1 MGLKLIKDNGVVR
14 KIWYG
19 QYKEAG
25 KWKVVKLT
33 TPMHGEK
40 IPDSLSEE
48 GDAAFERSRARAQLE
63 FEQFESTRMVKGSA
77 EHLTR
82 TLIESKTGQ
91 KIDDTRLDELPLKW
105 RTLPRSYTPTEARMQ
120 NADRAFREFADFA
133 KCTYLYEVTQDIATA
148 YFNKVRSEY
157 AWSSAQGIMSL
168 LKSAFARF
176 LPIGAVNPFAAAI
189 TRNREINA
197 ARINRKPL
205 SEDELFKLIEE
216 SKNDPMLHA
225 LTVTAA
231 CTGMRIGDVCMLTWD
246 AIDLPS
252 GFISVL
258 TAKAGKRVEI
268 PILEP
273 LRLVLET
280 ANATR
285 SSATPF
291 VFPTAAQMY
300 SANPSG
306 IIHRGKILF
315 ARALFAQ
322 TPQTTSSAIEVEQEA
337 KSPEEIFACI
347 RAARFTAQK
356 TERCIKVYSL
366 YMSGLSYRQIEA
378 ETGLSRG
385 QIGGYLHTI
394 EEITQTTIVKW
405 QSDCANS
412 NTRLIKMTRKER
424 KVGTQ
429 KYGKCAA
436 SLYGW
441 HSLRATFVVTA
452 LTNGIPIEVVRRI
465 VGHSTVRMTEE
476 YFNPTKQIMA
486 EAVRNKMS
494 RSILGGSLTRPALV
508 EPKQSEDAD
517 DLAALAKKLAA
528 LSPAQREQL
537 KALIG

>member
-1 MGLKLIKDNGVVR
+1 
-14 KIWYG
+14 
-19 QYKEAG
+19 
-25 KWKVVKLT
+25 
-33 TPMHGEK
+33 
-40 IPDSLSEE
+40 
-48 GDAAFERSRARAQLE
+48 
-63 FEQFESTRMVKGSA
+63 
-77 EHLTR
+77 
-82 TLIESKTGQ
+82 
-91 KIDDTRLDELPLKW
+91 
-105 RTLPRSYTPTEARMQ
+105 
-120 NADRAFREFADFA
+120 
-133 KCTYLYEVTQDIATA
+133 
-148 YFNKVRSEY
+148 
-157 AWSSAQGIMSL
+157 
-168 LKSAFARF
+168 
-176 LPIGAVNPFAAAI
+176 
-189 TRNREINA
+189 
-197 ARINRKPL
+197 
-205 SEDELFKLIEE
+205 
-216 SKNDPMLHA
+216 
-225 LTVTAA
+225 
-231 CTGMRIGDVCMLTWD
+231 
-246 AIDLPS
+246 
-252 GFISVL
+252 
-258 TAKAGKRVEI
+258 
-268 PILEP
+268 
-273 LRLVLET
+273 
-280 ANATR
+280 
-285 SSATPF
+285 
-291 VFPTAAQMY
+291 MY

-322 TPQTTSSAIEVEQEA
+322 TSQTTPSAVKVEQEA

-347 RAARFTAQK
+347 RAARFTTQK

-366 YMSGLSYRQIEA
+366 YISGLSYRQIEA

-394 EEITQTTIVKW
+394 EEITQTAIVKW

-494 RSILGGSLTRPALV
+494 RSILGGSLARPALA